1 MSSSLGS
8 SAFVG
13 ELTADVINYTTLNPA
28 VSGAVN
34 NPMTTDL
41 DGGGNDI
48 TNVGALTA
56 GTLNYTALNP
66 PINPGITNP
75 LAPATPL
82 DANNN
87 NITNVN
93 EISATTGTFNNST
106 IGASSATSLSTN
118 SLNVG
123 AGGGNLLGN
132 YTLGGDITDSGSST
146 ITCAIM
152 NMTQS
157 FAALTGAFTNNITIG
172 GSIASVGD
180 IKSTSGTFNSAFK
193 QVKPFI
199 WDVGTTSSK
208 PSTDSGYI
216 LFTTTTGTQLSTTL
230 TLTLPNATPDRE
242 GLIVEFSGTGMLPD
256 IGAPTIFN
264 LTCSY
269 NGTNTAGGALQ
280 PETLPIGF
288 NSLTYGRIRV
298 ARNSQ
303 GRIKWVADP

>member
-1 MSSSLGS
+1 MSSLGKT
-8 SAFVG
+8 AFCG
-13 ELTADVINYTTLNPA
+13 ELTVDTLNYTTLNP
-28 VSGAVN
+28 VITGAVTNPLGADLLGAGN
-34 NPMTTDL
+34 NIDL
-41 DGGGNDI
+41 QGGD
-48 TNVGALTA
+48 LTA
-56 GTLNYTALNP
+56 STLNYTTLNP
-66 PINPGITNP
+66 PINAGITNP

-87 NITNVN
+87 NINNVN
-93 EISATTGTFNNST
+93 EIQATTGTFTNST
-106 IGASSATSLSTN
+106 LGSASATSVSTN

-123 AGGGNLLGN
+123 TGGGNLLGN
-132 YTLGGDITDSGSST
+132 YSLGGDITDSGSST

-230 TLTLPNATPDRE
+230 TLTLPDAIPDRE

-256 IGAPTIFN
+256 IGAPTVFN

-269 NGTNTAGGALQ
+269 NGTNTAGGASQ

-303 GRIKWVADP
+303 GRLKWTADP